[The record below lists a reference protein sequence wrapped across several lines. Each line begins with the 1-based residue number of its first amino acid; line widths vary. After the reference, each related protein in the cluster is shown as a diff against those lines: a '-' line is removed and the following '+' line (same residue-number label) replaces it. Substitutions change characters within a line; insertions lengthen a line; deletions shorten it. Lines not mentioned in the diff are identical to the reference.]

1 MSLARNVKK
10 RREELGMYQSELAE
24 RTSLSKQYISLI
36 EQGIK
41 KTPSLTT
48 LKKFAKIFGCTLDEL
63 IAEDDETGRKAV

>member
-1 MSLARNVKK
+1 MSLARNVKM

-36 EQGIK
+36 EQGVK

-48 LKKFAKIFGCTLDEL
+48 LKKLAKVFNCTLDDL
-63 IAEDDETGRKAV
+63 VEDDETERKAV